1 MVLQS
6 SNQMVSHS
14 QLQQLKLQL
23 STKIHYC
30 QVKKILP
37 FILFLCYSP
46 SWMMLCSIAN
56 YPGIIK
62 TLILIYIKVCRSWSV
77 IILFQILIFVYGS
90 QCMSV
95 HYWRSE
101 GRVDCVIFAPFSG
114 GDMLTING
122 TGFGAS
128 QGDNQVYLTSVSGD
142 NIGTRTVCDVTDW
155 SDTQINCTTPR

>member
-23 STKIHYC
+23 SAKIQYC
-30 QVKKILP
+30 QVKKILS

-77 IILFQILIFVYGS
+77 IILIQILIFVYGS

-95 HYWRSE
+95 QYWRRK
-101 GRVDCVIFAPFSG
+101 GCVDCVIFRCYFRWRYADHRWYRIWRQSRRQSG
-114 GDMLTING
+114 LSDI
-122 TGFGAS
+122 S
-128 QGDNQVYLTSVSGD
+128 QW
-142 NIGTRTVCDVTDW
+142 R
-155 SDTQINCTTPR
+155 